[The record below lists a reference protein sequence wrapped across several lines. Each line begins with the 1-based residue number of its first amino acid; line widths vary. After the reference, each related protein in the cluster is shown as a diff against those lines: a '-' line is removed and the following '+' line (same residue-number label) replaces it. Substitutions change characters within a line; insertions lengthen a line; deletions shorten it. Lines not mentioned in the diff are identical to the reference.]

1 MGARRRN
8 RRQRREG
15 LTVSAAVTFVGV
27 GLLAAACADGG
38 DTPSD
43 DPSEAVAP
51 RPAILVA
58 HRGASAYAPEHTLA
72 SYELGIEQGADYIE
86 PDLQITRDGVLIALH
101 DLTLE
106 RTTNVEE
113 VFPDRFKEAVV
124 RGETV
129 RVWPAADFTLD
140 EIRSLDAG
148 SWFDESFA
156 TARVP
161 TFREVVEVARGRA
174 GLFIETKAPEVY
186 GELGFDMEAQLLAEL
201 AELGLDEPDEDP
213 ATPVIIQSFSAASLE
228 LLRREHATGLPLA
241 LLVGGEDAAAEWLSS
256 EGLTR
261 AAAFVTG
268 IGPAKS
274 LLADDPAVVERA
286 HELGLTVVPWTFRAR
301 SPGDGFATVEDEM
314 TYFLDELGVDG
325 IITDNPDLFPRGTGA
340 GGF

>member
-1 MGARRRN
+1 MA
-8 RRQRREG
+8 
-15 LTVSAAVTFVGV
+15 LAVALVSAST
-27 GLLAAACADGG
+27 LTAACADSGDPASGG
-38 DTPSD
+38 S
-43 DPSEAVAP
+43 SEAAGSP
-51 RPAILVA
+51 AAILVA

-129 RVWPAADFTLD
+129 RVWPAADFTLE
-140 EIRSLDAG
+140 EIRTLDAG

-156 TARVP
+156 HARVP

-186 GELGFDMEAQLLAEL
+186 GDLGFDMETQLLSEL
-201 AELGLDEPDEDP
+201 AEFRLDQPGADP

-228 LLRREHATGLPLA
+228 LLRHEHDTVLPLA
-241 LLVGGEDAAAEWLSS
+241 LLIGGGDAAAEWLSS
-256 EGLTR
+256 EGLNR
-261 AAAFVTG
+261 VAAFATG
-268 IGPAKS
+268 IGPAKD
-274 LLADDPAVVERA
+274 LLREDQTVVGRA

-301 SPGDGFATVEDEM
+301 DPGDGFATVEDEM
-314 TYFLDELGVDG
+314 AYFLDELGVDG
-325 IITDNPDLFPRGTGA
+325 IITDNPDLFPREA
-340 GGF
+340 GGGGR